1 MNITFPL
8 KKVLFSIQSGR
19 QEKEKLR
26 LLYSKFVLIQ
36 KKLFMFL
43 KTCRTKSAM
52 ELSCCNTKEQSF
64 PYYNR
69 KKKESALE
77 HRVAI

>member
-1 MNITFPL
+1 MNIIFPL
-8 KKVLFSIQSGR
+8 KKVLFPIQSGR
-19 QEKEKLR
+19 QEKENLT
-26 LLYSKFVLIQ
+26 LLYSKLVLIQ

-43 KTCRTKSAM
+43 KTCRTKRAM
-52 ELSCCNTKEQSF
+52 ELSCCNTKDRSF

-69 KKKESALE
+69 KKKNPALE

>member
-1 MNITFPL
+1 MNIIFPL
-8 KKVLFSIQSGR
+8 KKVLFSIESGR

-26 LLYSKFVLIQ
+26 FLYSKLALIQ

-52 ELSCCNTKEQSF
+52 ELSCCNKKERSF
-64 PYYNR
+64 PYDNR
-69 KKKESALE
+69 KKKTPALE
-77 HRVAI
+77 HRLAM